1 MLLLKFVVVEVDVYG
16 DRESVGESYWEWE
29 GYVEWDGDGDG
40 DVGCDGY
47 VEWLAGGLVVG
58 DWEWDGDGDGDG
70 EWLTIVYLDW
80 NLR

>member
-1 MLLLKFVVVEVDVYG
+1 MLFVVEVDVYC

-29 GYVEWDGDGDG
+29 GYVEGMGENAMG
-40 DVGCDGY
+40 MVGDGY
-47 VEWLAGGLVVG
+47 VECYGVGYVGGLGVG
-58 DWEWDGDGDGDG
+58 DWEWDGDGYV